1 VSKGDGEI
9 QHPST
14 TLVKYLGVAA
24 AAVGVLA
31 AFLDVALP
39 LAQQLGKNK
48 QAKDGLGKAISL
60 SVLLSLV
67 RAVPRVVSQVRK
79 LQAQMNAEVAV

>member
-1 VSKGDGEI
+1 MSKGDGEI

-14 TLVKYLGVAA
+14 ALVKYLGVAA

-31 AFLDVALP
+31 AVLDVALP

-48 QAKDGLGKAISL
+48 QAKDGLGKAISM
-60 SVLLSLV
+60 SVLLSLA
-67 RAVPRVVSQVRK
+67 RSAPRVLGQVRK
-79 LQAQMNAEVAV
+79 LRAQLNAEVAA

>member
-1 VSKGDGEI
+1 MSKGDGEI

-14 TLVKYLGVAA
+14 TLVKYLGIAA

-31 AFLDVALP
+31 AVLDIALP

-48 QAKDGLGKAISL
+48 QAKEGLGKAISL
-60 SVLLSLV
+60 NVMLGLV
-67 RAVPRVVSQVRK
+67 RTAPRVFGQVRK
-79 LQAQMNAEVAV
+79 LRAQLNAEVEA

>member
-24 AAVGVLA
+24 AVVGVVGA
-31 AFLDVALP
+31 VLDVATP
-39 LAQQLGKNK
+39 LAQQLGKK
-48 QAKDGLGKAISL
+48 EQAKEGLGKAISL
-60 SVLLSLV
+60 TVLLSLV
-67 RAVPRVVSQVRK
+67 RAAPRVLGQVRK
-79 LQAQMNAEVAV
+79 LRAQLDAEVAA

>member
-1 VSKGDGEI
+1 MSKGDGEI

-24 AAVGVLA
+24 AAVGVIA
-31 AFLDVALP
+31 AVLDVALP
-39 LAQQLGKNK
+39 LAQELGKNK

-67 RAVPRVVSQVRK
+67 RSAPRVLGQVRK
-79 LQAQMNAEVAV
+79 LRAQLNAEVAV

>member
-24 AAVGVLA
+24 AAVGVA
-31 AFLDVALP
+31 GAILDIALP

-48 QAKDGLGKAISL
+48 QAKEGLGKAISL
-60 SVLLSLV
+60 TVLLSLV
-67 RAVPRVVSQVRK
+67 RTTPRVFGQVRK
-79 LQAQMNAEVAV
+79 LRAQLNAEVAA